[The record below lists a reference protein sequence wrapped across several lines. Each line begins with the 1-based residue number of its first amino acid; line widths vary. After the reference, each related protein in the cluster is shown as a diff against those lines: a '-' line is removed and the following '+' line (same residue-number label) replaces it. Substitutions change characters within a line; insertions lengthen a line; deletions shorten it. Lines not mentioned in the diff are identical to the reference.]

1 MENLNKKREFLRWLI
16 TPQDEDEK
24 QRFKENDLVDGYIE
38 LSNRIDEM
46 DEEELTGEINNSLL
60 LAHLALYYLRNEG
73 LIDKNT

>member
-16 TPQDEDEK
+16 TPQNESEK

-46 DEEELTGEINNSLL
+46 DEEELTEEINNQIK
-60 LAHLALYYLRNEG
+60 HLNLE
-73 LIDKNT
+73 IE

>member
-46 DEEELTGEINNSLL
+46 DEEELTEEINNQIE
-60 LAHLALYYLRNEG
+60 HLNIE
-73 LIDKNT
+73 IE